1 MHTLTHTQFYM
12 QSHPTLADTLTY
24 THTHTVLYTNAS
36 CITARLS
43 HMIELATVKFCGF
56 LLS

>member
-1 MHTLTHTQFYM
+1 M
-12 QSHPTLADTLTY
+12 QSHPTLADTHTHAHM
-24 THTHTVLYTNAS
+24 HTHTVFYTKAS

-43 HMIELATVKFCGF
+43 HMIELAAVKFCGF